1 MKKSDLKLEIKN
13 YIYEI
18 LSEESLNEEP
28 IVYGKD
34 SPSKGKAK
42 KELETKKVYKQLND
56 LDKRKLKTSIDQDP
70 DGGVINLE
78 EKNNNK
84 TSILK
89 KLRGE

>member
-18 LSEESLNEEP
+18 LSEDVNEDM
-28 IVYGKD
+28 IGY
-34 SPSKGKAK
+34 SSNSTSKNNAK
-42 KELETKKVYKQLND
+42 KSLDTNQTFKQLKN
-56 LDKRKLKTSIDQDP
+56 LDKIKIKTSIDQDP

-78 EKNNNK
+78 EDNNK
-84 TSILK
+84 SAILK